1 MNNLVKRSR
10 RKLKKIVREYW
21 HRKPVWT
28 PRRLFIP
35 LEEVQIERPVFF
47 LGTQGGGLTL
57 LTRMLRRNGEFVTIG
72 GGSTFWTGNDEMDK
86 FHVAPH
92 QLPDDFAL
100 RSPRYNNMT
109 GADKEHPAFGVERTW
124 VYATDE
130 MLSDYRKTEED
141 YSEAIARQLRSY
153 MRWSIRAH
161 SDDGRRAR
169 FLDMS
174 QSYALKVPLLR
185 KIFPDA
191 TFVVVA
197 RNPFV
202 MCWREATRRPEID
215 DKYKDWNSRP
225 SLEEAIRI
233 AAEHWANTYSIALAD
248 LEEFGG
254 GLTVHFEEA
263 LRHPE
268 QAMQAICDH
277 VGTGYSDDMI
287 PQHTHR
293 LPLGSK
299 EQSKWYPIRTD
310 VNSKYLDSVTDE
322 AIEIIASKIRER
334 SRTKAYED
342 VVARYEETV
351 RDASGS
357 LTDS

>member
-1 MNNLVKRSR
+1 MNNLLKRVKRKS
-10 RKLKKIVREYW
+10 KKIVREYW
-21 HRKPVWT
+21 HKKPIWT
-28 PRRLFIP
+28 PRRLFIS
-35 LEEVQIERPVFF
+35 LENVEVKRPVFF

-72 GGSTFWTGNDEMDK
+72 GGAAFWTGNDEMDK
-86 FHVAPH
+86 FHVAPYR
-92 QLPDDFAL
+92 LPEDFAL

-109 GADKEHPAFGVERTW
+109 GAEKEHPKFGVERTW
-124 VYATDE
+124 VYASDE
-130 MLSDYRKTEED
+130 MLPDYRKTEED
-141 YSEAIARQLRSY
+141 YSEDTARQLRNF
-153 MRWSIRAH
+153 MRRSIRAH
-161 SDDGRRAR
+161 SDDGRKAR

-215 DKYKDWNSRP
+215 DKYKDWNTRP

-248 LEEFGG
+248 LEELGG

-263 LRHPE
+263 LRQPE
-268 QAMQAICDH
+268 QTMRAITDH
-277 VGTGYSDDMI
+277 VGASYNDDMI
-287 PQHTHR
+287 PQSHHR

-299 EQSKWYPIRTD
+299 ERSKWYPIRTD

-322 AIEIIASKIRER
+322 AIEIIASTIRER
-334 SRTKAYED
+334 SRTKTYED
-342 VVARYEETV
+342 VIARYEDTV
-351 RDASGS
+351 RGASSGVNV
-357 LTDS
+357 